1 MLVTKV
7 VAKQVYKVSNL
18 EITEYLLGNIREVG
32 LDPMDIKYVLI
43 LQGHRDHYGGA
54 PALQE
59 IIDAQFG
66 TAEEDQK
73 MMVADFGEYAPRIDF
88 FVEEG
93 DSLTL
98 GDTTLDFELTPGHTP
113 GTTSIRLS
121 VFDDGTEHL
130 AYLHGGPALR
140 SDDPEVGR
148 VFIEDLERI
157 KQIPGI
163 EVQISNHFD
172 IHASGA
178 PDLFGRAELL
188 ANRQP
193 GEPHPWVDPDHFQRW
208 LDELIA
214 TTRTGAEAGFDFLW
228 LIIIGCIIKV
238 FAQIELGRYAIT
250 NGKTTL
256 AALSSKGWIIR
267 CSKHPLNGSCMGL
280 AIPTTS
286 RPWARRPRARS
297 IRNRPSTAPC
307 GTPSGKC
314 ATS

>member
-1 MLVTKV
+1 MYRRPICIISLFLGLMLWLQAASSQPPPARLSSRNDLSVM
-7 VAKQVYKVSNL
+7 ARDPFQIFDNL
-18 EITEYLLGNIREVG
+18 YFVGIGEVGSYIIETSDGLILLDTLWDLDGFTEYLLGNIREVG
-32 LDPMDIKYVLI
+32 LDPMDIKYVVI

-54 PALQE
+54 PALQK
-59 IIDAQFG
+59 ILDAQFG

-88 FVEEG
+88 FIEDG

-98 GDTTLDFELTPGHTP
+98 GDTKLDFELTPGHTP
-113 GTTSIRLS
+113 GTTSIRFS
-121 VFDDGTEHL
+121 VFDNGTEHL

-140 SDDPEVGR
+140 SDDPDVGR

-172 IHASGA
+172 IHASDA

-188 ANRQP
+188 ANRQS

-214 TTRTGAEAGFDFLW
+214 TTRQQLEEA
-228 LIIIGCIIKV
+228 
-238 FAQIELGRYAIT
+238 R
-250 NGKTTL
+250 
-256 AALSSKGWIIR
+256 
-267 CSKHPLNGSCMGL
+267 
-280 AIPTTS
+280 
-286 RPWARRPRARS
+286 
-297 IRNRPSTAPC
+297 
-307 GTPSGKC
+307 
-314 ATS
+314 

>member
-1 MLVTKV
+1 MYRRPICMISLFLGLTLWLQAASSQPPPARLSPRNDLGVM
-7 VAKQVYKVSNL
+7 ARDPFQIFDNL
-18 EITEYLLGNIREVG
+18 YFVGIGEVGSYVIETSDGLILLDTLWDLDGYTEYLLGNIREVG

-98 GDTTLDFELTPGHTP
+98 GDTTLDFELTPGHTL

-130 AYLHGGPALR
+130 AYLHGGPALP

-208 LDELIA
+208 LDELID
-214 TTRTGAEAGFDFLW
+214 TTREELAEA
-228 LIIIGCIIKV
+228 
-238 FAQIELGRYAIT
+238 R
-250 NGKTTL
+250 
-256 AALSSKGWIIR
+256 
-267 CSKHPLNGSCMGL
+267 
-280 AIPTTS
+280 
-286 RPWARRPRARS
+286 
-297 IRNRPSTAPC
+297 
-307 GTPSGKC
+307 
-314 ATS
+314 

>member
-1 MLVTKV
+1 M
-7 VAKQVYKVSNL
+7 ARDPFQIFDNL
-18 EITEYLLGNIREVG
+18 YFVGIGEVGSYVIETSDGLILLDTLWDLDGYTEYLLGNIREIG

-208 LDELIA
+208 LDELID
-214 TTRTGAEAGFDFLW
+214 TTREELAEA
-228 LIIIGCIIKV
+228 
-238 FAQIELGRYAIT
+238 R
-250 NGKTTL
+250 
-256 AALSSKGWIIR
+256 
-267 CSKHPLNGSCMGL
+267 
-280 AIPTTS
+280 
-286 RPWARRPRARS
+286 
-297 IRNRPSTAPC
+297 
-307 GTPSGKC
+307 
-314 ATS
+314 